1 MSSMGWGSRDAPE
14 PADVTESVKL
24 QANAG
29 TSCESMLPA
38 KRSRP
43 REMKP
48 NRKEKLEAP
57 DFSRGEDVTAI
68 LYLNSKL
75 YP

>member
-1 MSSMGWGSRDAPE
+1 VTPPE

-43 REMKP
+43 WGMKS
-48 NRKEKLEAP
+48 NGKKKLEAP
-57 DFSRGEDVTAI
+57 GFSRGEGVT
-68 LYLNSKL
+68 YVTT
-75 YP
+75 